1 MVGAKQ
7 SQASAFEDDDDVSP
21 VAPPRRVVPADE
33 KPLVVVVA
41 PVEPEVRLPSARQQK
56 LEEITEVEQEH

>member
-1 MVGAKQ
+1 M
-7 SQASAFEDDDDVSP
+7 SP
-21 VAPPRRVVPADE
+21 VAPPRKVVPVEE

-56 LEEITEVEQEH
+56 LEEIAEVEQEHQEEV